1 MQIIRIHHPYSQQ
14 QIIAQPLVLAL
25 GFFDGVHRG
34 HQAVIK
40 QAAAIAHQRQLPLA
54 VMTFNQHPGIVFR
67 RLDSEQ
73 MKYLTLQQ
81 TKAELMADL
90 GGDYLYIVEFTSAF
104 GALSPQEFVEQYI
117 VGLHA
122 KVVVAGFDY
131 TFGPEKATM
140 QDLPH
145 YANHRFEVVKVAKQQ
160 KDASKISSTRIRQAV
175 TAGDV
180 DLAKAL
186 LGYPYRISGVVVHGE
201 ARGRKIG
208 FPTLNLH
215 VNPAL
220 RIPGIGVYAVKVKLM
235 GQWYAAMASVGRNVT
250 FGADRAVTLEIY
262 LLDFSQMVYG
272 EHVEVA
278 WFSRLRGEIR
288 FANAAGLVNQL
299 KQDKQHT
306 RDYFATHSGQVAL

>member
-1 MQIIRIHHPYSQQ
+1 
-14 QIIAQPLVLAL
+14 
-25 GFFDGVHRG
+25 
-34 HQAVIK
+34 
-40 QAAAIAHQRQLPLA
+40 
-54 VMTFNQHPGIVFR
+54 
-67 RLDSEQ
+67 
-73 MKYLTLQQ
+73 
-81 TKAELMADL
+81 
-90 GGDYLYIVEFTSAF
+90 
-104 GALSPQEFVEQYI
+104 
-117 VGLHA
+117 
-122 KVVVAGFDY
+122 
-131 TFGPEKATM
+131 M

>member
-90 GGDYLYIVEFTSAF
+90 GVDYLYIVEFTSAF

-122 KVVVAGFDY
+122 K
-131 TFGPEKATM
+131 
-140 QDLPH
+140 
-145 YANHRFEVVKVAKQQ
+145 
-160 KDASKISSTRIRQAV
+160 
-175 TAGDV
+175 
-180 DLAKAL
+180 
-186 LGYPYRISGVVVHGE
+186 
-201 ARGRKIG
+201 
-208 FPTLNLH
+208 
-215 VNPAL
+215 
-220 RIPGIGVYAVKVKLM
+220 
-235 GQWYAAMASVGRNVT
+235 
-250 FGADRAVTLEIY
+250 
-262 LLDFSQMVYG
+262 
-272 EHVEVA
+272 
-278 WFSRLRGEIR
+278 
-288 FANAAGLVNQL
+288 
-299 KQDKQHT
+299 
-306 RDYFATHSGQVAL
+306 